1 MSKKEKDKDKK
12 NELSTSQILG
22 ETRNVLFG
30 ENTQLT
36 AVLNNL
42 VTLSFFLSLSFS
54 LFDILAYS
62 YRPSVQTISN
72 CVKRV
77 LTDRIGITGWTI
89 LQMYPLRLQ
98 KTGARRM

>member
-1 MSKKEKDKDKK
+1 MSKKEKGKDKK

-42 VTLSFFLSLSFS
+42 VTLFSRMDSRLSS
-54 LFDILAYS
+54 IEE
-62 YRPSVQTISN
+62 N
-72 CVKRV
+72 
-77 LTDRIGITGWTI
+77 TGKNTRT
-89 LQMYPLRLQ
+89 LKQMD
-98 KTGARRM
+98 